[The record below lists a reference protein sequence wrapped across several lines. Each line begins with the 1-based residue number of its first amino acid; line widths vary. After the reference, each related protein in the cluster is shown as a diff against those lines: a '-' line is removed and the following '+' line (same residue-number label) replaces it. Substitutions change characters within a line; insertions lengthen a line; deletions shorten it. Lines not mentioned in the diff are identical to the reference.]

1 MYISVCE
8 CSGFASH
15 LFSGVE
21 KRFWDRLLLTCS
33 FLLGV
38 RPSRD
43 GWGGHRPAEEWLFG
57 YSKWGIPQGIF

>member
-1 MYISVCE
+1 MQRFRIPSIQWGGETLLGSIIV
-8 CSGFASH
+8 AH
-15 LFSGVE
+15 L
-21 KRFWDRLLLTCS
+21 L

-57 YSKWGIPQGIF
+57 YSKWGIP

>member
-1 MYISVCE
+1 MQ
-8 CSGFASH
+8 
-15 LFSGVE
+15 
-21 KRFWDRLLLTCS
+21 RFRIPSIQWGGERLLGSIIVAHLL

-57 YSKWGIPQGIF
+57 YSKWGFP